1 MEQSITVQSLSS
13 LTNICQISVIWKAS
27 CHSFSSLVEKGREIM
42 LALILQLCSS
52 STQALVFTSVH
63 VNLPVI
69 QVSSPVTAEPDVPSK
84 NCWCPTTRNH
94 NAFSDAPSAARS
106 EARAVHAAIS
116 SCYDSATNFLQ
127 SEAPFP
133 NELSAWAAATAAT
146 TPPTA
151 TLHPRTDENETRC
164 HWSRF
169 WCLKPANSDCP
180 ECL

>member
-1 MEQSITVQSLSS
+1 M
-13 LTNICQISVIWKAS
+13 
-27 CHSFSSLVEKGREIM
+27 
-42 LALILQLCSS
+42 
-52 STQALVFTSVH
+52 
-63 VNLPVI
+63 I

-94 NAFSDAPSAARS
+94 NAFSGKIAEQDLNTFFFLFFGCVPYKNSFRLWIACCWIWTVSSVEKKKLDAPSAARS

>member
-27 CHSFSSLVEKGREIM
+27 CHSFSSLVEKEPEIM

-84 NCWCPTTRNH
+84 NCWCTTTRNH
-94 NAFSDAPSAARS
+94 NAFSSNLLNNTWTLYLFYFVFPGSKKHSTS
-106 EARAVHAAIS
+106 ENLLLNWNV
-116 SCYDSATNFLQ
+116 SCFKKIL
-127 SEAPFP
+127 
-133 NELSAWAAATAAT
+133 
-146 TPPTA
+146 
-151 TLHPRTDENETRC
+151 
-164 HWSRF
+164 
-169 WCLKPANSDCP
+169 
-180 ECL
+180 